1 MSVPG
6 ALASFRQLEP
16 LAATP
21 FPPDSAP
28 GTRDLRGFSLSRL
41 SFADLA
47 DFGQDNH
54 LEAFQVFARSC
65 AAIAAKKSPLRKGIA
80 ASAALKTIARAAL
93 RQDVRDTAQARRV
106 FERHFRPCRV
116 SGGAGVRNAGFLT
129 GYYEPIVEGSS
140 LRTRNFTA
148 PLLRRPDNLNS
159 RPPYPDRAAIDAG
172 AIERHTAPI
181 VWLRDRVEVFLVQ
194 VQGSARVRL
203 EDGSLLR
210 LAYAG
215 RNGHPYTSIGRILI
229 DTGEIAEADMSLA
242 TLKQWIRAHGQN
254 PGDAGALLMH
264 RNKSYVFFS
273 LHAECEMARGPIGGQ
288 GVSLTALRSIAVDR
302 ATWTYGLPFW
312 IAADLP
318 WRGSSPSPFR
328 RLMIAQDTGSAI
340 TGPARADI
348 FFGVGDDAGARA
360 GDIRHVGDVVVLL
373 PAEEVPDP

>member
-1 MSVPG
+1 MIT
-6 ALASFRQLEP
+6 
-16 LAATP
+16 TP
-21 FPPDSAP
+21 FPSDSAP
-28 GTRDLRGFSLSRL
+28 GTRERRELWCSRL

-47 DFGQDNH
+47 DFGQDDH
-54 LEAFQVFARSC
+54 LKAFQVFARSC
-65 AAIAAKKSPLRKGIA
+65 AAIAAKKSPLRNGAPATPALNAIA
-80 ASAALKTIARAAL
+80 NAAL
-93 RQDVRDTAQARRV
+93 RQDVREAAQARRF

-116 SGGAGVRNAGFLT
+116 SACVGVRNAGFLT

-148 PLLRRPDNLNS
+148 PLLRRPDNLDS
-159 RPPYPDRAAIDAG
+159 RPPYLDRAAIDAG

-273 LHAECEMARGPIGGQ
+273 LHAECELARGPIGGQ

-348 FFGVGDDAGARA
+348 FFGAGDDAGARA
-360 GDIRHVGDVVVLL
+360 GDIRHAGDVVVLL
-373 PAEEVPDP
+373 PSEEAPDP

>member
-1 MSVPG
+1 MN
-6 ALASFRQLEP
+6 AS
-16 LAATP
+16 A
-21 FPPDSAP
+21 FPPDFAP
-28 GTRDLRGFSLSRL
+28 GTRDRRELWLSRL
-41 SFADLA
+41 PFADLA

-65 AAIAAKKSPLRKGIA
+65 AAIAAKKSPLRNGVA
-80 ASAALKTIARAAL
+80 ASAALKTIANAAL
-93 RQDVRDTAQARRV
+93 RQDVRDTAQARRF

-116 SGGAGVRNAGFLT
+116 SACAGVRNAGFLT
-129 GYYEPIVEGSS
+129 GYYEPFVDGSLTRS
-140 LRTRNFTA
+140 LDFTA
-148 PLLRRPDNLNS
+148 PILS
-159 RPPYPDRAAIDAG
+159 RPYNLDALARYPDRAAIEAG
-172 AIERHTAPI
+172 AIERHSPAI
-181 VWLRDRVEVFLVQ
+181 VWLHDRVEVFLAQ

-203 EDGSLLR
+203 ADGSRRR

-254 PGDAGALLMH
+254 PGDAGAALMH

-273 LHAECEMARGPIGGQ
+273 LRAESEPDRGPIGGQ
-288 GVSLTALRSIAVDR
+288 GISLTALRSIAVDR
-302 ATWTYGLPFW
+302 AIWTYGLPFW

-348 FFGVGDDAGARA
+348 FFGSGDDAGARA
-360 GDIRHVGDVVVLL
+360 GDIRHAGDVVVLL
-373 PAEEVPDP
+373 PAEEAPDP

>member
-1 MSVPG
+1 MRWVLPMT
-6 ALASFRQLEP
+6 AIHLAP
-16 LAATP
+16 A
-21 FPPDSAP
+21 SAP
-28 GTRDLRGFSLSRL
+28 GARDLRGLSRTRL

-47 DFGQDNH
+47 DFGQDDH

-65 AAIAAKKSPLRKGIA
+65 ATIAAKKSPLRKGVA
-80 ASAALKTIARAAL
+80 ASAALKGIAHHAL
-93 RQDVRDTAQARRV
+93 RQEVREPAQARRF

-116 SGGAGVRNAGFLT
+116 SACAGVHNAGFLT

-140 LRTRNFTA
+140 LRTNNFTA
-148 PLLRRPDNLNS
+148 PVRGRPDNLNAVA
-159 RPPYPDRAAIDAG
+159 PYPDRAAIEAG
-172 AIERHTAPI
+172 AIERHSAAI
-181 VWLRDRVEVFLVQ
+181 VWLCDQVEVFLAQ

-203 EDGSLLR
+203 TDGGLLR

-254 PGDAGALLMH
+254 PGDAGAALMH

-273 LHAECEMARGPIGGQ
+273 LHQECEPASGPIGGQ
-288 GVSLTALRSIAVDR
+288 GISLTALRSIAVDR
-302 ATWTYGLPFW
+302 AIWSYGLPFW

-340 TGPARADI
+340 IGPARADI
-348 FFGVGDDAGARA
+348 FFGSGDDAGARA
-360 GDIRHVGDVVVLL
+360 GDIRHAGDVVVLL
-373 PAEEVPDP
+373 PADEAPDS